1 MQGAASV
8 PGRTPGGR
16 ARCAIAHPQ
25 RWYVGSVAG
34 RTAAGPQQRSFGIA
48 KERAAAMQRASAKVS
63 RRACPGAPPTNPID
77 LPCGRE
83 LGKERMSMSERE
95 RKRERE
101 QGEGA
106 GERGSEAPRRR
117 GAPRRSFWREARG
130 ARREARLAPRAARR
144 GRKRA
149 AWPSRRRRGFKSGVA
164 MSACGGGAARKPVAH
179 MPARSS
185 GPLHLQRG
193 RDCAA
198 ERRR

>member
-77 LPCGRE
+77 LPCGRI
-83 LGKERMSMSERE
+83 RE
-95 RKRERE
+95 GEDE
-101 QGEGA
+101 HECEGAEAGEGA
-106 GERGSEAPRRR
+106 RGGSGGARERGAEAPRRSE
-117 GAPRRSFWREARG
+117 ALLLARG
-130 ARREARLAPRAARR
+130 ARREARGPARASRRTPRPQEGCVAISAAPRLQVW
-144 GRKRA
+144 GGYV
-149 AWPSRRRRGFKSGVA
+149 SLRRRRSPEA
-164 MSACGGGAARKPVAH
+164 GGAYAGEIQRAVAFAKGAR
-179 MPARSS
+179 
-185 GPLHLQRG
+185 LRG
-193 RDCAA
+193 
-198 ERRR
+198 